1 LFICFE
7 NLELYKTIEVLGYFL
22 KVQVLSYYDMI
33 DQGFGAKG
41 CKMIMHAINKEMQD
55 DEYILEL

>member
-1 LFICFE
+1 
-7 NLELYKTIEVLGYFL
+7 LELYKTIEVLGYFL

-55 DEYILEL
+55 DDYILEL